1 MGLCKLCNSC
11 YLEINGSNLFGLTF
25 PIIDFQMWVK
35 NFSVCLS
42 WRICIFML
50 ILFTISKSFRISRK
64 LNCWELLLFME
75 ILSRT
80 IPSSD
85 HFWQVSSL
93 NCKKLIQL
101 CSRKDKNREDKSSR
115 NKEPSIPSSKILKSL
130 PKSHRNKIKADDL
143 QIIFKMLPQSRNN

>member
-101 CSRKDKNREDKSSR
+101 CSRKDKNREDKPHHLSYLSQSHFIHRVVLESS
-115 NKEPSIPSSKILKSL
+115 
-130 PKSHRNKIKADDL
+130 
-143 QIIFKMLPQSRNN
+143 NNTGDQNSFDFLERVVL